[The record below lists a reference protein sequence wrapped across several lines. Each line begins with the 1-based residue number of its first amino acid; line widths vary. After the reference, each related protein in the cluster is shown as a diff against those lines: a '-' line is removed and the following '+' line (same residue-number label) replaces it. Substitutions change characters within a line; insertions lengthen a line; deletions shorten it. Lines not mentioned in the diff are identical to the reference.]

1 MTEKK
6 QSERQKLKRR
16 KTLLAITVVFLL
28 ALAGYGA
35 YAFLVLANYE
45 STENAYV
52 GGNMVVLASQ
62 VSGTVDSIN
71 ADDTRRVPG
80 GSTVVQLDPTD
91 ARVELTKARAHL
103 ASVVRTLRERYARV
117 AQYQAVVAQ
126 RQVALDAAKD
136 DLARRVPLAKDR
148 TVSGEAVAHAR
159 QAVSDAKAA
168 LDVALRELDAAQA
181 GIKGVALVDHPDVR
195 EARQAYVQ
203 AWLQMQRTAVV
214 APVTGY
220 VAKRSAQVG
229 TRVTPGTPLLSIVPL
244 NQVWVDANFKESD
257 LKNLR
262 IGQPVTLEADMYGS
276 DAEFHGKVLGLSAG
290 TGSAFSL
297 LPAQNATGNWIKVV
311 QRVPVRIALN
321 PDELEKHPLRVGLS
335 MHVTVDTHDRSGP
348 VLDTAPVEKPVYVT
362 QAPDLPVEQALEQAD
377 EVIAQN
383 S

>member
-1 MTEKK
+1 MTDKK
-6 QSERQKLKRR
+6 HSERQTLKRR
-16 KTLLAITVVFLL
+16 KALLGITVVFVL
-28 ALAGYGA
+28 ALAGYGL
-35 YAFLVLANYE
+35 YAFLVLSNYE

-52 GGNMVVLASQ
+52 GGNMVVLTSQ
-62 VSGTVDSIN
+62 INGTVESIN
-71 ADDTRRVPG
+71 ADDTQRVQG
-80 GSTVVQLDPTD
+80 GSAVVNLDPTD
-91 ARVELTKARAHL
+91 AQVELTKTRAHL
-103 ASVVRTLRERYARV
+103 ASVVRDLRERYARV
-117 AQYQAVVAQ
+117 AQYQALVAQ
-126 RQVALDAAKD
+126 RRIALQSAKD

-159 QAVSDAKAA
+159 QAVSNAKAE
-168 LDVALRELDAAQA
+168 LEVAKRELDAAQA
-181 GIKGVALVDHPDVR
+181 GIKGVALVDHPAVR
-195 EARQAYVQ
+195 ESRQAYVQ
-203 AWLQMQRTAVV
+203 AWLQAQRTAVV

-257 LKNLR
+257 VKNLR

-276 DAEFHGKVLGLSAG
+276 DAEFHGTVQGLSAG

-311 QRVPVRIALN
+311 QRLPVRIALN
-321 PDELEKHPLRVGLS
+321 PEDLEKHPLRVGLS

-348 VLDTAPVEKPVYVT
+348 VLDTTPDKKPVFVS
-362 QAPDLPVEQALEQAD
+362 QAPELAVDKAIEEAD
-377 EVIAQN
+377 QVIAQN